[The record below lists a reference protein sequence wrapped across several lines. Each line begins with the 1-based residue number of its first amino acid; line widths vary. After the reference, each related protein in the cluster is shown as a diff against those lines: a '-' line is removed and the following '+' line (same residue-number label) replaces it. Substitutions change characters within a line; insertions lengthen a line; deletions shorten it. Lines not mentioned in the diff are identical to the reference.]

1 MEKNREKY
9 LSIYATEIITN
20 PFNISNETTNP
31 TSTNILNP
39 NEEVPTC
46 KATSATSDLIKHLRN
61 ETITLFF
68 KTFRTKSKW
77 IRFYLGALLFCC
89 TGITA
94 YMIIGLVISY
104 LEYEVLT
111 TSQTID
117 ETPSLFPKVTICNY
131 VNFQTEYAVEF
142 LLQVNRE
149 VNESVSM
156 FNVVNEQL
164 LNLTYDEL
172 IELASQVFILAMK
185 KINANFSD
193 EQKRKLEHE
202 PNDLLHDCQF
212 GNKKCSINDEFIW
225 TYDKSF
231 GNCYVFNSKKV
242 IELSYLR
249 FF

>member
-9 LSIYATEIITN
+9 LSIYATEITPTN
-20 PFNISNETTNP
+20 VSSHETLTTLKTNQQDP
-31 TSTNILNP
+31 VCS
-39 NEEVPTC
+39 C
-46 KATSATSDLIKHLRN
+46 KTTSATSDLIKHLRN
-61 ETITLFF
+61 ETIKLFF

-77 IRFYLGALLFCC
+77 IRFYLGALLFSC

-117 ETPSLFPKVTICNY
+117 ETPALFPKVTICNN

-142 LLQVNRE
+142 LRQVNRE
-149 VNESVSM
+149 VNESVNL
-156 FNVVNEQL
+156 FDVGNEHL
-164 LNLTYDEL
+164 KR
-172 IELASQVFILAMK
+172 LASQVFILAMK
-185 KINANFSD
+185 KINADFSN

-202 PNDLLHDCQF
+202 PYDLLHDCQF
-212 GNKKCSINDEFIW
+212 GNKECSINDEFIW

-231 GNCYVFNSKKV
+231 GNCYVFNSQKV
-242 IELSYLR
+242 IELS
-249 FF
+249 FKIT

>member
-1 MEKNREKY
+1 MEKNLEKY
-9 LSIYATEIITN
+9 LSIYSTEIKDISS
-20 PFNISNETTNP
+20 NISNESTNP
-31 TSTNILNP
+31 TSTIILKSNQDEP
-39 NEEVPTC
+39 MC
-46 KATSATSDLIKHLRN
+46 KTNTATSDLIKHLRN
-61 ETITLFF
+61 ETIKLFF

-94 YMIIGLVISY
+94 FMIIGLVISY

-117 ETPSLFPKVTICNY
+117 ETPALFPKVTICNY
-131 VNFQTEYAVEF
+131 VNFQTEYAVKF
-142 LLQVNRE
+142 LRQVNRE
-149 VNESVSM
+149 VNESVNLFDVS
-156 FNVVNEQL
+156 NDHL

-172 IELASQVFILAMK
+172 NELASQVFILAMK
-185 KINANFSD
+185 KINSNFSD

-242 IELSYLR
+242 IKLS
-249 FF
+249 FNTI